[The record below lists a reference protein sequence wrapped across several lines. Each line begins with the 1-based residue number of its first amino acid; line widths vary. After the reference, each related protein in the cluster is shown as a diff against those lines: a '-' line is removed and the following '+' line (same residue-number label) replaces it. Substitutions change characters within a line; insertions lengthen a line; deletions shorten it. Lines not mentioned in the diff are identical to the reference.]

1 MNYSRDER
9 AIIWLDSFAELTR
22 EQKLRIIKAAK
33 TPAAAV
39 ERFSDIADSLAR
51 EIDPQILAEMKSSLL
66 SGGVER
72 AADELGEKGIVPLT
86 CMTDGFPE
94 NLLQIPDP
102 PLMLYLKGNV
112 GLLGSLKFTIVGSRR
127 TLPAILSRAEE
138 FARVLTEN
146 GVTVVTGIAEGI
158 ESSVITGALPSGRI
172 ISILPGGFG
181 HVYPD
186 FHKPLVDKIAQS
198 GLVISEHNPDV
209 ATKPYNF
216 PERNRLLAAISKGV
230 LVCSAGKR
238 SGTSYTADFAN
249 SYGRDVFAFPY
260 TLGVPSGEGCNAM
273 IKEYAML
280 CDSPDDIFTALG
292 VVPGKKEN
300 AAKLSPPEERVFAC
314 VKEGEI
320 HIDLLLQKTGMSIRE
335 IQPVLAMLE
344 IKKYIV
350 KNPGNTYSAIK

>member
-51 EIDPQILAEMKSSLL
+51 EIDPQTLAEMKKSLSL
-66 SGGVER
+66 GGAER
-72 AADELGEKGIVPLT
+72 AADELGENGIVPLT

-138 FARVLTEN
+138 FARVLTQN

-181 HVYPD
+181 PV
-186 FHKPLVDKIAQS
+186 
-198 GLVISEHNPDV
+198 
-209 ATKPYNF
+209 T
-216 PERNRLLAAISKGV
+216 NRSLT
-230 LVCSAGKR
+230 R
-238 SGTSYTADFAN
+238 
-249 SYGRDVFAFPY
+249 
-260 TLGVPSGEGCNAM
+260 
-273 IKEYAML
+273 
-280 CDSPDDIFTALG
+280 
-292 VVPGKKEN
+292 
-300 AAKLSPPEERVFAC
+300 
-314 VKEGEI
+314 
-320 HIDLLLQKTGMSIRE
+320 
-335 IQPVLAMLE
+335 
-344 IKKYIV
+344 
-350 KNPGNTYSAIK
+350 